1 MSKIFQVE
9 WVKHAQQTECKV
21 PKMTATLSR
30 KVAATEVREMGAT
43 RQEQADLAKQM
54 VHRLE
59 TADASYDK
67 STMGEAK
74 RKIVKKLRTRYKVCS
89 HELLTNIAYC
99 C

>member
-9 WVKHAQQTECKV
+9 WAKHAQQTECKV

-59 TADASYDK
+59 NC
-67 STMGEAK
+67 
-74 RKIVKKLRTRYKVCS
+74 RCKLRQINHGRGK
-89 HELLTNIAYC
+89 EEDRQEAEEQI
-99 C
+99 